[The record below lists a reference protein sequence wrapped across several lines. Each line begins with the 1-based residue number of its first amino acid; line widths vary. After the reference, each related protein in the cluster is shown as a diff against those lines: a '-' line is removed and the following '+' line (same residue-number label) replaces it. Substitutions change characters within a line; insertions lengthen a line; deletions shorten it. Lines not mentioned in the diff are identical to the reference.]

1 MLLIIIIMSNSN
13 TFNNNLVQTSL
24 DDAYKFQSFSR
35 YINNGLSAKFS
46 SKCIFCPCN
55 ISTPLI
61 SDGSFRQCNSC
72 KKQFKSKLIQI
83 NTHSN

>member
-1 MLLIIIIMSNSN
+1 MLLIIIMNNSN

-35 YINNGLSAKFS
+35 YINNNGLSTKFS

-72 KKQFKSKLIQI
+72 KKQFKSTLIKV
-83 NTHSN
+83 HSH

>member
-1 MLLIIIIMSNSN
+1 MLLIIIMNNLN
-13 TFNNNLVQTSL
+13 TFNNNLMQTSL
-24 DDAYKFQSFSR
+24 DDAYKFQTFSK
-35 YINNGLSAKFS
+35 YINNGLLTKFS
-46 SKCIFCPCN
+46 SKCIFCPCD

-83 NTHSN
+83 NSH